1 MRSDYRQK
9 RSCVDFSGAASQA
22 DFAEQQ
28 EPGIYI
34 VTSCCSTLPGHLI
47 RARAKMKFWNRY
59 EGDRYSHVSVAF
71 DEQLCEMFSFARKEL
86 HNPLD
91 SGLIRENIRTGVFA
105 FHPALDWIAVFRFP
119 VSQAQYQDIRRRV
132 ERYWGRRDELHY
144 NFLGLFSMLLVGK
157 GVCHE
162 DHYFCSQWVAE
173 LLEQS
178 GICLFDGKAPQ
189 NVRPFDFYS
198 ALNQFKL
205 FEGPLRKYPLY

>member
-1 MRSDYRQK
+1 MYSHYQQK
-9 RSCVDFSGAASQA
+9 WINLGFSRVTSQA
-22 DFAEQQ
+22 DFAEQP

-59 EGDRYSHVSVAF
+59 AGDRYSHVSVAF
-71 DEQLCEMFSFARKEL
+71 DNQLREMFSFARKEL

-91 SGLIRENIRTGVFA
+91 SGLIQENIRTGVFA
-105 FHPALDWIAVFRFP
+105 FHPALDWIAVFRLP
-119 VSQAQYQDIRRRV
+119 VSQEQYRDICRRLD
-132 ERYWGRRDELHY
+132 RYWERRDELRY

-157 GVCHE
+157 GVCQK

-178 GICLFDGKAPQ
+178 GICLFDGKEPQ

-205 FEGPLRKYPLY
+205 FEGPLQQYPLY